1 MSTKHRMR
9 GLAGVL
15 ALGLALTA
23 CGGGDDDASTSTTKG
38 ATSAPPTFTAGS
50 TMETLQKKGKLVAG
64 VKFDQRGFGL
74 KSATSGTVEGFDVE
88 VAKQIGIAL
97 FGSGGDSKVEF
108 KEAISANRET
118 FIQNGDVDVVV
129 ATYTINDARKEK
141 VSFAGPYFS
150 AKQDIMVKKGD
161 ASIKSVTDLAGKKV
175 CSVQG
180 STSLKNLQAKAPT
193 ADTSITFGKYTECA
207 EALADGRVQA
217 VTTDNVILAGLVAD
231 SAGKF
236 ALVNAPFTEE
246 PYGIGLKKD
255 DTAFRGFLND
265 LVEKIEKD
273 GTYKQLFDKTVGKDG
288 LPFSDPPAINRY

>member
-1 MSTKHRMR
+1 MRTPTSLRMLT
-9 GLAGVL
+9 GAM
-15 ALGLALTA
+15 ALGLLLAA
-23 CGGGDDDASTSTTKG
+23 CGSDDTTTTGTTKAG
-38 ATSAPPTFTAGS
+38 TTVSTFVAGT
-50 TMETLQKKGKLVAG
+50 TMATLQSKGKLIAG

-74 KSATSGTVEGFDVE
+74 KSATGGSIEGFDVE
-88 VAKQIGIAL
+88 IAKQIGLAI
-97 FGSGGDSKVEF
+97 FGAGGDSKVEF

-118 FIQNGDVDVVV
+118 FIQNGDVDIVV

-150 AKQDIMVKKGD
+150 AKQDIMVKKTD
-161 ASIKSVTDLAGKKV
+161 TSIKSVTDLAGKKV

-180 STSLKNLQAKAPT
+180 STSLKNLQTKVPT

-207 EALADGRVQA
+207 SALEDGRVQA
-217 VTTDNVILAGLVAD
+217 VTTDNVILAGLVTD

-255 DTAFRGFLND
+255 DTAFRAFVND
-265 LVEKIEKD
+265 LLEKIEKD
-273 GTYKQLFDKTVGKDG
+273 GTYKTIFEKTAGKDG

>member
-1 MSTKHRMR
+1 MRTLQKTRMLTAAVAF
-9 GLAGVL
+9 GLL
-15 ALGLALTA
+15 AAA
-23 CGGGDDDASTSTTKG
+23 CGGSDTKTTATTGGAGKTTASTFE
-38 ATSAPPTFTAGS
+38 PGS
-50 TMETLQKKGKLVAG
+50 TMAALQGKGKLVAG

-74 KSATSGTVEGFDVE
+74 KSATSGTIEGFDVE
-88 VAKQIGIAL
+88 IAKQIGIAL

-118 FIQNGDVDVVV
+118 FIQNADVDVVV

-161 ASIKSVTDLAGKKV
+161 TTIKSVTDLNGKKV

-193 ADTSITFGKYTECA
+193 ADTSITFGKYTDCA
-207 EALADGRVQA
+207 AALTDGRVQA
-217 VTTDNVILAGLVAD
+217 VTTDNVILAGLVVD
-231 SAGKF
+231 SKGAF

-255 DTAFRGFLND
+255 DTAFRAFIND

-288 LPFSDPPAINRY
+288 LPYSDPPAIVRY